1 MNKPIKD
8 IKELIE
14 NPWSSMD
21 IFHLTEEQKESLLSN
36 PLVLH
41 EYMMINKGSVWEE
54 HSHSRGQM
62 ILVIA
67 GKLTHVVNRKEF
79 IQEAN
84 DILIIP
90 ANIPHPFHCSIHS
103 SSKLF
108 LCCLKNPRIPAHIM
122 KALSQ
127 AKNHRI

>member
-90 ANIPHPFHCSIHS
+90 ANIPHHAYAVKNKHLIVYVFH
-103 SSKLF
+103 K
-108 LCCLKNPRIPAHIM
+108 KY
-122 KALSQ
+122 
-127 AKNHRI
+127 